1 MNGKTAVRRAMERR
15 AITQKQLAKM
25 LNIKSQPVIAERL
38 SDSAKSLRLENFVEM
53 MNACGFDVLV
63 RDRNGGR
70 NGVEWVIDNEPTVV
84 APIEEPKLTTENID
98 LDKLLG

>member
-1 MNGKTAVRRAMERR
+1 MNEKTAVRRAMERR
-15 AITQKQLAKM
+15 DITQKQLATM
-25 LNIKSQPVIAERL
+25 LGMKTQSVVAQRL
-38 SDSAKSLRLENFVEM
+38 SDAGANLKVNSFVEM